1 MIHKRTAYDP
11 LSNIQIVKTSS
22 GSAVQCSNTLSIQTW
37 GNSSLRNPMEWDHTS
52 NNARQCVLI
61 TALWYEHSVLISLT
75 TPLKFWLHRA
85 YWHHFDK
92 IWPLTSRWT
101 KKHLAKHTHTHTE
114 NNTSYNFVTG
124 EISTLKLDLSS
135 TGKSWLLA
143 CDFCWCWHFGGM
155 HIISLRYGIKIGK
168 TNKTI
173 VCCQLRDNR

>member
-1 MIHKRTAYDP
+1 MIPWVTYRLWKPAA
-11 LSNIQIVKTSS
+11 
-22 GSAVQCSNTLSIQTW
+22 AVQCSAVTHYRSKLGEIHHCVTQT
-37 GNSSLRNPMEWDHTS
+37 EWDHTS

-61 TALWYEHSVLISLT
+61 TALWYEHSVLIGLT

-101 KKHLAKHTHTHTE
+101 KKHLAKHTHTE

-143 CDFCWCWHFGGM
+143 CAFCWCWHFGGM